1 MGENSKVLYS
11 TEQLIKDV
19 EIVSEITNRLKNI
32 IWCEQ
37 TPNFNFDN
45 LSKAEQIQ
53 LIGIYR
59 DACMLDNSLKMYK
72 SWFRNE

>member
-1 MGENSKVLYS
+1 MGKNSELLYS
-11 TEQLIKDV
+11 TEQLIKDI
-19 EIVSEITNRLKNI
+19 ETVSEITNRLKNI
-32 IWCEQ
+32 VWCEQ

-53 LIGIYR
+53 LIGLYK
-59 DACMLDNSLKMYK
+59 DAGMLENSLKMYK